1 VKAEFRQFATASTES
16 QQINMPLSERLGYLG
31 AKVIDPSAIDWNLAS
46 YALISRFAYVDIF
59 GSVIGVQDV
68 APEPGFMRQWNEA
81 FDHVAKPRFLFPE
94 KPVLSDTE
102 VYVRLARGNAAE
114 QMRLGTS
121 ISVGYMA
128 EGYADLGFPGMLGG
142 ILLQGLIVA
151 FICRYFAT
159 RQMPWIVNEGL
170 VMGLIYM
177 IGHDGVE
184 QSLPKYLGSAVMYF
198 LVYALAV
205 RFVFPT
211 ALAYLARRGA
221 PPAQAYRSRP

>member
-1 VKAEFRQFATASTES
+1 
-16 QQINMPLSERLGYLG
+16 
-31 AKVIDPSAIDWNLAS
+31 
-46 YALISRFAYVDIF
+46 
-59 GSVIGVQDV
+59 
-68 APEPGFMRQWNEA
+68 
-81 FDHVAKPRFLFPE
+81 
-94 KPVLSDTE
+94 
-102 VYVRLARGNAAE
+102 
-114 QMRLGTS
+114 
-121 ISVGYMA
+121 
-128 EGYADLGFPGMLGG
+128 MLGG

-184 QSLPKYLGSAVMYF
+184 QSLPKYLGSAVMFF

-211 ALAYLARRGA
+211 ALAYLAKRGT
-221 PPAQAYRSRP
+221 PPPRAYRSRP